1 MLVEWKGVHV
11 NSRILSPDFSQTEKG
26 EVVTGPKKVI
36 FGKCPNNRVQVLW
49 LSKLPNFSELQFFQ
63 GTRCKIMISTAQE
76 SLKEQQAMM
85 HVENGTGPG
94 SQ

>member
-49 LSKLPNFSELQFFQ
+49 LSKLPNFSELQFFSRDTLQ
-63 GTRCKIMISTAQE
+63 KS
-76 SLKEQQAMM
+76 
-85 HVENGTGPG
+85 
-94 SQ
+94 